1 MKIPILTQKVK
12 TTVNKSVDS
21 RGVKSV
27 KVLIN
32 QYGKL
37 IN

>member
-1 MKIPILTQKVK
+1 MKIPISTQKVK

-21 RGVKSV
+21 VL

-37 IN
+37 IG